1 MILCVLIHNV
11 ASKSKKKIGLGMGAR
26 ALVHFLVRHASGKT
40 KINRRKNIFFVPV
53 IFFFTW
59 TEAWFKRNLHG
70 SGLCNTCQAISLSAA
85 SPVTPLPFNP
95 PSPPTPSST
104 HVRSSLHNE
113 PLKSITHLRCHHHH
127 RPDLNSPLP
136 PSPTTPDPTSSP
148 SNPNTACRLRATTT
162 TIQIRRHHPRN

>member
-11 ASKSKKKIGLGMGAR
+11 ASKSKKKIGLRMGAR
-26 ALVHFLVRHASGKT
+26 AL
-40 KINRRKNIFFVPV
+40 
-53 IFFFTW
+53 
-59 TEAWFKRNLHG
+59 AWFKRNLHG

-162 TIQIRRHHPRN
+162 TIQIRRHHPRT

>member
-26 ALVHFLVRHASGKT
+26 ALVHFLVRHAS
-40 KINRRKNIFFVPV
+40 
-53 IFFFTW
+53 
-59 TEAWFKRNLHG
+59 
-70 SGLCNTCQAISLSAA
+70 AISLSAA

-162 TIQIRRHHPRN
+162 TIQIRRHHPRT